1 MKINGCIITKD
12 FSTNVAKRINST
24 QKKYAMLWLTTLL
37 PDNKINSVF
46 DVPILNNFTYLILDM
61 EDKGII
67 LWIVIKNRFVV
78 VIPSKEGLS
87 MDKQSFFLGNKMK
100 QLFKRIVIKN
110 KGMFI
115 SSILEK
121 EIEKASDDP
130 ELMTQCNKSV
140 LVEHCMEEKKEV
152 EITSSYQLSEPYIHA
167 YLDTFQTLLG
177 YNFSTKKGLQELVEN
192 LCAGAKY
199 KDPKI
204 CEKVLESKDACDKLD
219 ALGSE
224 VKNLS
229 KERESFNEAVRKF
242 GHAYSTLIKEIN
254 RLLISG

>member
-37 PDNKINSVF
+37 PDNKLKSVF
-46 DVPILNNFTYLILDM
+46 DVPILNNFTYLLLDT
-61 EDKGII
+61 EEKGII

-78 VIPSKEGLS
+78 VIPNKEGLNMNS
-87 MDKQSFFLGNKMK
+87 QSFFLGTKMK
-100 QLFKRIVIKN
+100 SVFKQIQIKN

-121 EIEKASDDP
+121 EIQKAIDDP
-130 ELMTQCNKSV
+130 DLMAQCNKSV

-167 YLDTFQTLLG
+167 YLDTFQNLLG
-177 YNFSTKKGLQELVEN
+177 YDFSTKKGLQELVES

-204 CEKVLESKDACDKLD
+204 CEKVLASKEACDKLD

-242 GHAYSTLIKEIN
+242 GHAYSTLTKEIN
-254 RLLISG
+254 KLLL